1 MLDLVSGEETDPDR
15 FSISPKGTQL
25 DGRAGSQAVWKSLL
39 LSILLFQIS
48 TFKVFFIS
56 LVAPHSPLRMS
67 LAFFLRA
74 CQRYGLI
81 G

>member
-48 TFKVFFIS
+48 TFKVFFI
-56 LVAPHSPLRMS
+56 L
-67 LAFFLRA
+67 
-74 CQRYGLI
+74 
-81 G
+81 